1 MTAFGLL
8 LVFILLFILALCLVW
23 AHDALQRSIEQQ
35 NLSSQDSS
43 SSISSKILDRLPQ
56 TQCAQCSYPGCAP
69 YAQAIAEGEEHN
81 KCPPG
86 GQALV
91 DELSDLLNRPT
102 LTLAS
107 AKPTRLMEEPVE
119 LVAIIRE
126 EDCIGCAK
134 CGPVCP
140 VDAIV
145 GAAKMMHTVILQDC
159 TGCELCLPPCPVDCI
174 DLVPRHA
181 IL

>member
-1 MTAFGLL
+1 MAVLGFIII
-8 LVFILLFILALCLVW
+8 FILIFGFAKSLVW
-23 AHDALQRSIEQQ
+23 AQTAIDRQLP
-35 NLSSQDSS
+35 QDTTSP
-43 SSISSKILDRLPQ
+43 SISDQILDRLPQ

-69 YAQAIAEGEEHN
+69 YAAAVAEGENHN

-91 DELSDLLNRPT
+91 DELGDLLNRPT
-102 LTLAS
+102 LILESTANT
-107 AKPTRLMEEPVE
+107 AITTPPEPIE

-134 CGPVCP
+134 CGPACP

-145 GAAKMMHTVILQDC
+145 GASKMMHTVILQDC

-174 DLVPRHA
+174 DLVPRQA

>member
-1 MTAFGLL
+1 MQQ
-8 LVFILLFILALCLVW
+8 ILKL
-23 AHDALQRSIEQQ
+23 
-35 NLSSQDSS
+35 
-43 SSISSKILDRLPQ
+43 LPQ
-56 TQCAQCSYPGCAP
+56 TQCAQCGYPGCAP
-69 YAQAIAEGEEHN
+69 YAKAIAQGDDHT

-91 DELSDLLNRPT
+91 DQLSGLLNRPAAT
-102 LTLAS
+102 IEQAQT
-107 AKPTRLMEEPVE
+107 EEF
-119 LVAIIRE
+119 VAIIRE

-159 TGCELCLPPCPVDCI
+159 TGCELRLPPCPVD
-174 DLVPRHA
+174 
-181 IL
+181 